1 MRYLYND
8 LHELAVRIDGNSVFA
23 KLKGK
28 SEKVADPHSIAI
40 TDASIENNLISKAE
54 YEAF

>member
-28 SEKVADPHSIAI
+28 PEKVADPHSIAI